1 MIHLSWSV
9 LMLAG
14 YLVAGVLL
22 VAWFWKK
29 NKVTAKQASI
39 CLSCYAAV
47 IGFLAFDVG
56 TRQQDLQRS
65 SFDAQ
70 APEAQGKVIRE
81 TMDRAEVKQY
91 FEESVKDSK

>member
-9 LMLAG
+9 LMLVG
-14 YLVAGVLL
+14 YLVAGALL

-29 NKVTAKQASI
+29 KKVTAKQAAIS
-39 CLSCYAAV
+39 LACYVTV
-47 IGFLAFDVG
+47 ISFLAFDVG

-81 TMDRAEVKQY
+81 TMDRDVVKQS
-91 FEESVKDSK
+91 FEESVKESK